1 MQWLFNSKPKIVC
14 IHSSG
19 STTKITYHFTGWFV
33 MRLCCLSYSWWWISP
48 LAIVIV
54 KFSSNNQ
61 LFQFTTELCI
71 LNHTALIPLGVFWKT
86 LLLKNSHSIELG
98 YNLIAS
104 ECQHNVEYEM
114 SQLDASQ
121 FLRLEHRAVPVKWQV
136 PDGVVGFPK
145 QSTLHST
152 RAFHFKKSM
161 KIESTKYKKVCGLC
175 LI

>member
-54 KFSSNNQ
+54 KFSSNNP
-61 LFQFTTELCI
+61 LFQFTSELCI
-71 LNHTALIPLGVFWKT
+71 LNHTALIPRGVFWKT

-98 YNLIAS
+98 YTWSVEQRSKRSSTPICIRMS
-104 ECQHNVEYEM
+104 TQCWVWNVPARCISIIE
-114 SQLDASQ
+114 AG
-121 FLRLEHRAVPVKWQV
+121 A
-136 PDGVVGFPK
+136 
-145 QSTLHST
+145 QSCACKMTSPWWSGW
-152 RAFHFKKSM
+152 FS
-161 KIESTKYKKVCGLC
+161 
-175 LI
+175 